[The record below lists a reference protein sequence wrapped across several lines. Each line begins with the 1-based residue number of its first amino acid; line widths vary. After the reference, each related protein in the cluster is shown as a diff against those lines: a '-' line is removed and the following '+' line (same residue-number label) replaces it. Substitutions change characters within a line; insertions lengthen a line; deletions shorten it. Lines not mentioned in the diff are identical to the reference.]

1 MNDAFGHPQSVVV
14 LGGTSEIA
22 RDITALLVADRC
34 RTVVL
39 AGRDQAELERAA
51 KALHGAGAD
60 AVQIVSFD
68 ATEVERAES
77 TVDECFGAAHGH
89 VDLVIMAVG
98 ELGHQLTDE
107 IDIDRV
113 ARMVTVNFTWPATA
127 MTAAAER
134 LRAQGHGTIV
144 VLSSVAG
151 VRVRRANFIY
161 GSAKAGLDAYAQG
174 LFESLRGSGVSVH
187 IVRPGFVLTKMTKGR
202 SAAFFAVEPDVV
214 AAAVVQGVE
223 RGQRVIWIPTVL
235 RLLFLFFRLLPHSV
249 WRRLRG

>member
-14 LGGTSEIA
+14 FGGTSEIA
-22 RDITALLVADRC
+22 REIMALVVADRC
-34 RTVVL
+34 RAVVL
-39 AGRDQAELERAA
+39 AGRDENALEQVA
-51 KALHGAGAD
+51 KTLRSAGASTVE
-60 AVQIVSFD
+60 AVGFD
-68 ATEVERAES
+68 ATKPERAES
-77 TVDECFGAAHGH
+77 TVTQCFEAAQGQ

-107 IDIDRV
+107 NDVDRV
-113 ARMVTVNFTWPATA
+113 ARMVTVNFTWPAAA
-127 MTAAAER
+127 MTAAAAR
-134 LRAQGHGTIV
+134 LRAQGHGAIV

-174 LFESLRGSGVSVH
+174 PFEPLHGSGVSVH
-187 IVRPGFVLTKMTKGR
+187 IVRPGFVMTKMTRGHQ
-202 SAAFFAVEPDVV
+202 AAFFAVEPDVV

-223 RGQRVIWIPTVL
+223 RGQRVIWTPAVL
-235 RLLFLFFRLLPHSV
+235 RVLFLFFRLLPHSV